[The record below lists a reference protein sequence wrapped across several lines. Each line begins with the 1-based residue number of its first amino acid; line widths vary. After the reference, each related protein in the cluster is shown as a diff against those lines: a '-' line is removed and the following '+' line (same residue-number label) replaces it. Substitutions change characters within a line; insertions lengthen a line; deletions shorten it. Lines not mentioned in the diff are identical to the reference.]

1 MVAVALAG
9 VVSRQ
14 ADFHDT
20 VNVAGN
26 TVSIHRPRRCE
37 VDVCANVVESRL
49 KAGAQSVIHQAK
61 LITPLDTR
69 PGREEGKRIPETPE
83 HLAVGSSSPRYGVP
97 HALALTASRQAK
109 KTNRRQTL
117 AFLLE

>member
-61 LITPLDTR
+61 LITSRRPSGTR
-69 PGREEGKRIPETPE
+69 GREANSRDARALSRGFF
-83 HLAVGSSSPRYGVP
+83 LAPVWCAPPLGAYGFASGEEDKSPP
-97 HALALTASRQAK
+97 DF
-109 KTNRRQTL
+109 